1 MEEHRAGSQ
10 NVETLL
16 AQGRTVQFPTTG
28 WSMYPFIVN
37 GRDQVIV
44 EPSGP
49 DGPKRGDV
57 VLYRRPDSILVLH
70 RIWKRDKNGIY
81 LVGDN
86 QTEIEGPLDPSV
98 IRGVMTAL
106 VRKGKVIPTTDFLY
120 RFISGLWLLLR
131 PVRRWIA
138 VPVAAIKRVVKGYYS
153 GK

>member
-10 NVETLL
+10 NVEDLL
-16 AQGRTVQFPTTG
+16 AQGRTVQFSTTG

-49 DGPKRGDV
+49 ERPKRGDV

-70 RIWKRDKNGIY
+70 RIWRRDKDGIY

-86 QTEIEGPLDPSV
+86 QVEIEGPLDPSV
-98 IRGVMTAL
+98 IRGVMTAM
-106 VRKGKVIPTTDFLY
+106 VRKGKVVPASDPLY
-120 RFISGLWLLLR
+120 RFTSGLWLLLR

-138 VPVAAIKRVVKGYYS
+138 VPVAAIKRVVKGGS
-153 GK
+153 PDK